1 VHGKTSNPPTPS
13 RSIGRN
19 SSIARAA
26 ALALLAA
33 LAASCGPTSA
43 RDAAAHAVAAR
54 NAPNVLF
61 VCIDTLRADRL
72 GCYGYAR
79 KTSPNLDRLAARGL
93 RFERA
98 YATAPWTL
106 PATTSLMTGLLPD
119 LHRATNFS
127 SPVSP
132 DAELLAQHL
141 AAAGYET
148 AAFVGN
154 YFVQP
159 IFGLARGFA
168 AYNGEC
174 TVDRTGVN
182 SDKISDRAVAWLAAP
197 HEKPFFLYLHYFDP
211 HYNYIEHDGFTFG
224 GEDTD
229 KVFSGADIFD
239 LRDALKHFTEK
250 DKFRLDSLYDSE
262 VAFTDHHLGRVL
274 DKLDELKLSATT
286 LVVATADHGE
296 ALGEHQWI
304 GHTVQLYEEALRV
317 PLILA
322 GPGITPAVV
331 PAAQLRQ
338 GDEVEGDLL
347 ARLGLKAPAPE
358 RGALGAGMALAAVE
372 TVGIDEP
379 TEIKRL
385 RILKKDA
392 WKLFVDRDD
401 QGGDSYRLFKLD
413 EPKGQRKKNVADYP
427 EVLKE
432 MLATREQIYDGR
444 IKERERHAKAQ
455 TRRRALIDGR
465 FKLIVDEVSGESELY
480 DLEKD
485 PHEANDLSQESK
497 EVVAGMKSRLERS
510 FPTCA
515 AGPGRMRSRFPAKR
529 SKPTANNWKLRATP
543 SSDHDERRPP
553 HGPERTGQRL
563 PSRQPRRRR
572 AAAARER
579 RDAVVARARAPVL
592 LRRLLHLL
600 PLLAELR
607 RRPRSGLQPR
617 RPRRGLHQL
626 PVGRPD
632 RRRAQARLR
641 GGARVALARRRVP
654 DRRARAH
661 VQGGAAAL

>member
-1 VHGKTSNPPTPS
+1 VHGKLWNVL
-13 RSIGRN
+13 IGRVGA
-19 SSIARAA
+19 IALAA
-26 ALALLAA
+26 ALVVLLVVR
-33 LAASCGPTSA
+33 CGPTAVREGSA
-43 RDAAAHAVAAR
+43 PKAAAAVAAP

-79 KTSPNLDRLAARGL
+79 KTSPNLDRLAARGV

-106 PATTSLMTGLLPD
+106 PATTSLMTGLLPE

-132 DAELLAQHL
+132 DAELLAQRL

-168 AYNGEC
+168 AYNGDC

-182 SDKISDRAVAWLAAP
+182 SDKISDRAIEWLAAP
-197 HEKPFFLYLHYFDP
+197 HAQPFFLYLHYFDP

-229 KVFSGADIFD
+229 KVFSGADIFE
-239 LRDALKHFTEK
+239 LRDALKHFTEQ
-250 DKFRLDSLYDSE
+250 DKARLDSLYDSE

-274 DKLDELKLSATT
+274 AKLDELKLTDRT
-286 LVVATADHGE
+286 VVVATADHGE
-296 ALGEHQWI
+296 ALGEHSWI
-304 GHTVQLYEEALRV
+304 GHTIQLYEESLRV

-322 GPGITPAVV
+322 GPGIAPAVV
-331 PAAQLRQ
+331 PAAKLRS

-347 ARLGLKAPAPE
+347 ARLGLPVPPSE
-358 RGALGAGMALAAVE
+358 RGRLGEGMALAAVE
-372 TVGIDEP
+372 TVGVDEP

-385 RILKKDA
+385 RILKKEN

-413 EPKGQRKKNVADYP
+413 EPKGQRKKNVADHP
-427 EVLKE
+427 EVLKDL
-432 MLATREQIYDGR
+432 LATREQIYDGR

-455 TRRRALIDGR
+455 TRRRALIEGR
-465 FKLIVDEVSGESELY
+465 FKLIVDEVAGDVELY

-485 PHEANDLSQESK
+485 PHELNDLSQESK
-497 EVVAGMKSRLERS
+497 ELAAGMKSRLDALLADLR
-510 FPTCA
+510 
-515 AGPGRMRSRFPAKR
+515 GR
-529 SKPTANNWKLRATP
+529 
-543 SSDHDERRPP
+543 
-553 HGPERTGQRL
+553 G
-563 PSRQPRRRR
+563 
-572 AAAARER
+572 R
-579 RDAVVARARAPVL
+579 RDAEPISGDALEAHRK
-592 LRRLLHLL
+592 HLE
-600 PLLAELR
+600 A
-607 RRPRSGLQPR
+607 SGYSNK
-617 RPRRGLHQL
+617 
-626 PVGRPD
+626 
-632 RRRAQARLR
+632 
-641 GGARVALARRRVP
+641 
-654 DRRARAH
+654 
-661 VQGGAAAL
+661 